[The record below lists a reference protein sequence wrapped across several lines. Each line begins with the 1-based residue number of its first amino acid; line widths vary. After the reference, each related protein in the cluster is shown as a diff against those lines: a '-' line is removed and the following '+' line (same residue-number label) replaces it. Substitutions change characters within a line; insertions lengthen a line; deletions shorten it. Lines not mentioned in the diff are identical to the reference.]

1 MPFVNVQGKKVYYAG
16 DNSLGGSP
24 VIFCHGSG
32 GGHHHWLYQ
41 LKSLRNP
48 VNPLAV
54 DLPGHGRS
62 EGDAL
67 HSVAAYRD
75 WLHDFSQAIGIDKF
89 IPAGHS
95 LGGAIALDYAIH
107 YPDHTS
113 GLILVGTGSR
123 LRVLP
128 DFLDSLREGTVPP
141 DLADLLYSQEADE
154 ELLVKGREEVAA
166 CAASVY
172 YADLSACDR
181 FDISSE
187 LPRISVPALIICGTD
202 DRLTPVKYSRFLA
215 DNIPWSRI
223 EIIEGAGHMVML
235 EKPDQVNNAIS
246 AYVKELNTDS
256 NSNQTLS

>member
-1 MPFVNVQGKKVYYAG
+1 MPFVMVHNRKVYYAG
-16 DNSLGGSP
+16 DNSLEGSP

-41 LKSLRNP
+41 LKNLQNP

-67 HSVAAYRD
+67 HSVSAYRD
-75 WLHDFSQAIGIDKF
+75 WLHDFTQEIGIERF

-107 YPDHTS
+107 YPDHTM
-113 GLILVGTGSR
+113 GLILIGTGSR

-128 DFLDSLREGTVPP
+128 AILDVLREGQVPP
-141 DLADLLYSQEADE
+141 DFVDFLYSPAAEDE
-154 ELLVKGREEVAA
+154 LRVRGREEVAA

-172 YADLSACDR
+172 YADLNACDR

-187 LPRISVPALIICGTD
+187 LPRISVPALILCGTD

-235 EKPDQVNNAIS
+235 EKPDQVNSAIRAFVAELDTGS
-246 AYVKELNTDS
+246 KEN
-256 NSNQTLS
+256 